1 MLFIEPHA
9 GIAPIVRFVRAAHV
23 RLDINTYLLTDRRVL
38 NAVRA
43 AVARGVRVRIIIARH
58 PYGRRPRGELTRLR
72 ATGAVVR
79 YAPPRF
85 TSQAVGNAG
94 RYVFDHAKY
103 MVAGNNAEIGTAN
116 MTWSAFHKNR
126 EYLWV
131 GHDPRIAEALRA
143 VFYADW
149 TRRHAGAAL
158 RRVLVLS
165 PGATGALVRL
175 LRAPGRV
182 CVESEEL
189 GRDRPVLAALRAK
202 GPAASLLLP
211 ARLDRYDR
219 RMARLVASYG
229 VHVRF
234 LRAPYLHAKLIAD
247 PTQAFIGSE
256 NLSPSSLNHNRE
268 VGLILQRHAAR
279 RLFDQCQRDFARG
292 SPR

>member
-9 GIAPIVRFVRAAHV
+9 GIAPVVRFVRAAHA

-43 AVARGVRVRIIIARH
+43 AIARGVRVRIIIARH

-182 CVESEEL
+182 CVGGGRETDRDEPSLRVSEAGNAAAPVRLRTEL
-189 GRDRPVLAALRAK
+189 PLAFAGDPLAVPDEPRADATRNHFVAHP
-202 GPAASLLLP
+202 GERVGHRAAVP
-211 ARLDRYDR
+211 R
-219 RMARLVASYG
+219 
-229 VHVRF
+229 
-234 LRAPYLHAKLIAD
+234 
-247 PTQAFIGSE
+247 TQLTFT
-256 NLSPSSLNHNRE
+256 
-268 VGLILQRHAAR
+268 
-279 RLFDQCQRDFARG
+279 
-292 SPR
+292 